1 VVSSIVRITR
11 ICPLPKMLPEHAL
24 GTSVNRGRSLTGSR
38 YKHFIKNSAIY
49 LEMGLF

>member
-1 VVSSIVRITR
+1 MGGGPGQCEFPRIV
-11 ICPLPKMLPEHAL
+11 LL
-24 GTSVNRGRSLTGSR
+24 GTSANRGRSLTGSR